1 MKATATLVS
10 LSMLVPTPLF
20 GLSPDEAS
28 RPTPPSESRFP
39 ERAVREEKD
48 ATDGIKAGQDDIL
61 LPSLLGLAIASRSES
76 ALNLQRHA
84 KSGLLIDGFTDG
96 ESAELRKISESSIGK
111 PVSLRTLDELTK
123 KLEVA
128 FRSQG
133 RPFMQVTF
141 PEQEITSGIVAIL
154 IQPARAGQVLLS
166 GKPVFGDVFAAKA
179 FRTRTGDEI
188 SGNTIIEDLEWMNEN
203 PLRRASISYADG
215 TTPDTLDLTLRLA
228 ARKPWRVYTGIDNQ
242 LSNDLGD
249 ERLFLGFQYGDLF
262 KLDHRITAQVTSA
275 LNPDHLLG
283 ISSIYE
289 IPLPVRHLLQI
300 SLGYTESYSENT
312 GPIDQSGKFS
322 RFALGYRVP
331 LPRWRSISHEWRMGL
346 EFRNNDY
353 DFSNSSSEKVKFF
366 NLETGWKGRRS
377 DSFGMS
383 RLDAALSYNPGQGI
397 FGSSDEDYIALGGAG
412 AESLVGRF
420 ELERTLKL
428 GKEAT
433 LVGRARAQWSDSKLL
448 SSDQLSAGGY
458 NRVRGFD
465 ETVGYASTGIVT
477 TLELQS
483 RFYQSSNTGTF
494 QGLAFI
500 DSAALHR
507 DEDKDTGQLA
517 SVGMGVR
524 WRLEKIV
531 SARVD
536 LGIPIDHPDDIDGDP
551 RIEFSISTS
560 W

>member
-1 MKATATLVS
+1 MKATASLVS
-10 LSMLVPTPLF
+10 LCTLVPIPLF
-20 GLSPDEAS
+20 GLSPDEAN
-28 RPTPPSESRFP
+28 RPTPPSESRAP
-39 ERAVREEKD
+39 ERAVREEAD
-48 ATDGIKAGQDDIL
+48 TSDGVKAGQDDVL
-61 LPSLLGLAIASRSES
+61 LPALRGLAIASRSES
-76 ALNLQRHA
+76 ALDLQRQS
-84 KSGLLIDGFTDG
+84 KDGLLIDGFNVK
-96 ESAELRKISESSIGK
+96 ESAAIRKITEPSIGQ
-111 PVSLRTLDELTK
+111 PVSLRSLDELTK

-128 FRSQG
+128 FRYQG
-133 RPFMQVTF
+133 RPFMLVTF
-141 PEQEITSGIVAIL
+141 PEQEITSGIVAIQ
-154 IQPARAGQVLLS
+154 IQPAHAGQVLLS
-166 GKPVFGDVFAAKA
+166 GKPAFGGAFAAKA
-179 FRTRTGDEI
+179 FRTRPGDEI
-188 SGNTIIEDLEWMNEN
+188 SGDTIVEDLEWMNEN

-215 TTPDTLDLTLRLA
+215 PTPETLDLTLRLA
-228 ARKPWRVYTGIDNQ
+228 ASKPWRGYAGIDNQ

-275 LNPDHLLG
+275 LNPDHLRG
-283 ISSIYE
+283 VSGIYE
-289 IPLPVRHLLQI
+289 IPLPVRDLLQL
-300 SLGYTESYSENT
+300 SLGYTESQSEST

-322 RFALGYRVP
+322 RLALGYRVP
-331 LPRWRSISHEWRMGL
+331 LPRWRSISQEWRMGL

-353 DFSNSSSEKVKFF
+353 FFSNSPSETVKFF
-366 NLETGWKGRRS
+366 NIETGWKGRRS

-397 FGSSDEDYIALGGAG
+397 FGSDDEDYIALGGSG

-428 GKEAT
+428 GEHAI
-433 LVGRARAQWSDSKLL
+433 LAGRARAQWSDSSLL

-483 RFYQSSNTGTF
+483 KFYQTPKTGTF
-494 QGLAFI
+494 QGLTFI
-500 DSAALHR
+500 DAAALHR
-507 DEDKDTGQLA
+507 DEDTDAGQLA
-517 SVGMGVR
+517 SVGVGMR
-524 WRLEKIV
+524 WRFEEVV

-551 RIEFSISTS
+551 RIEFSVSTS